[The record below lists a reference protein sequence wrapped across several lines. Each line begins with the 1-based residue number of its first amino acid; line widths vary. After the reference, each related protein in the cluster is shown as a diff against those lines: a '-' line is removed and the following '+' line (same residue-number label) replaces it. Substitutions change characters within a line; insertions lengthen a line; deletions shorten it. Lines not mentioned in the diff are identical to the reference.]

1 MCLGIVICS
10 GTHSK
15 IYCMAIVKM
24 TFAEWWAMYPRKVSR
39 REAEKAWHKLSPQ
52 DQDSASDALPNHI
65 QYWKLKDTSSEFI
78 PHAST
83 WLNQARFED
92 ELDMTEK
99 AHKAPKLPWY
109 STEQLT
115 MEKGKE
121 VGINALPGEDF
132 GNFRSR
138 IAKRIAELA

>member
-1 MCLGIVICS
+1 
-10 GTHSK
+10 
-15 IYCMAIVKM
+15 M
-24 TFAEWWAMYPRKVSR
+24 TFAEFWKQYPRKVSK
-39 REAEKAWHKLSPQ
+39 REAEKAWNKLPPV
-52 DQDSASDALPNHI
+52 DQDAALEALPQHI
-65 QYWKLKDTSSEFI
+65 KYWQLKDTSSEFI

-99 AHKAPKLPWY
+99 AQKAPKLPWY

-115 MEKGKE
+115 LEKGRE
-121 VGINALPGEDF
+121 VGINPNPGEDF
-132 GNFRSR
+132 GQFRSR

>member
-1 MCLGIVICS
+1 
-10 GTHSK
+10 
-15 IYCMAIVKM
+15 M
-24 TFAEWWAMYPRKVSR
+24 TFAEFWAIYPRKVSR
-39 REAEKAWHKLSPQ
+39 READKAWNKLSPL
-52 DQDSASDALPNHI
+52 DQELVSDALPNHV

-92 ELDMTEK
+92 ELDMTEAQPK
-99 AHKAPKLPWY
+99 KPKLPWF

-115 MEKGKE
+115 LEKGRE
-121 VGINALPGEDF
+121 IGVQANPGEDF
-132 GNFRSR
+132 GQFRSR